1 MKEANH
7 IYPEPTGEG
16 VTMEISDTADV
27 YKSLYSELEDYEK
40 RGISMSVD
48 GSPASPL
55 QIVQAHMIHEQGSY
69 MRDYILDPQGYIES
83 LAFVGLNKEYNYNDK
98 KREI

>member
-1 MKEANH
+1 
-7 IYPEPTGEG
+7 
-16 VTMEISDTADV
+16 MEISDTTDV

-48 GSPASPL
+48 GYPASPL

-69 MRDYILDPQGYIES
+69 MRDYVLDPQGYIES
-83 LAFVGLNKEYNYNDK
+83 LAFVELNQNYHYMN
-98 KREI
+98 EQTEL